1 MGGRNNL
8 LKKRILSLALFLPL
22 LLGVLALFVPAV
34 SPRPAGSGK
43 DAGPGRDPD
52 GLEPEQLVFLLQ
64 YLGTDYAG
72 AVESGAVK
80 DATEYREMI
89 DFSRTLTDEYRRATS
104 AHPDPDGMARLQA
117 IRSLVE
123 EKADPVA
130 VRAAATKL
138 LPILSA
144 RLGVVSYPSLAPDF
158 ADGRKVYEVNC
169 ARCHGVRGGGDGPSA
184 AGLDPSPSSFLED
197 RMNDLAP
204 HQIYNA
210 VSFGVQGTEMP
221 SHQESL
227 SESQRWDV
235 AFYVLTLRHDFQPQP
250 PARSPG
256 FSLRDLA
263 SHSARQLIE
272 QGGAGGVEVDLPTI
286 DSLRKNPPG
295 PTSTELL
302 DLARHKLD
310 RSWNACQAG
319 QHDTAVR
326 LSLEAYLNGV
336 EPIEPDLRQRDP
348 ATLGELERAF
358 AEYRQAVRSGDSGEA
373 AVQLSVIDRCLDQAA
388 GSLNESEL
396 AWGLV
401 LLQSLAIILRE
412 GIEAAL
418 LLGIMITYLTAS
430 GYGALRKHV
439 GLGAFAGVAAGL
451 VTWALAQFFLT
462 ISPVGQE
469 ALEGVTSLLAAGVL
483 FSVCFWIIHNADI
496 QTWKRFIKEKADRA
510 MGGGSA
516 YALAVVAFLAVY
528 REAFETILFY
538 EALWARSAAQ
548 GTAVLLG
555 LAAGSLGLGLVMVG
569 MFRFGLK
576 IPLKQ
581 FFAVTG
587 LLLGILCFSFA
598 GYGVKEL
605 QNIGWIKQTPLG
617 WMVPVPYLDLQAT
630 LEGFGLQIG
639 ILVSFVL
646 GWFWA
651 RRQRKPAPVRPVAR
665 AAN

>member
-1 MGGRNNL
+1 M
-8 LKKRILSLALFLPL
+8 KKRLLYLFLFLPL

-34 SPRPAGSGK
+34 TPVSPRPI
-43 DAGPGRDPD
+43 RDGGGTAPPEA
-52 GLEPEQLVFLLQ
+52 LEPEQLVFLLQ
-64 YLGTDYAG
+64 YLGTDYSG
-72 AVESGAVK
+72 AVEAGAIK
-80 DATEYREMI
+80 DETEYEEMME
-89 DFSRTLTDEYRRATS
+89 FSRALIDEYGRAT
-104 AHPDPDGMARLQA
+104 AVQPDPDGMARLRE
-117 IRSLVE
+117 IRGMVE
-123 EKADPVA
+123 GKADPAA
-130 VRAAATKL
+130 VRAATLQL
-138 LPILSA
+138 LPIVST
-144 RLGVVSYPSLAPDF
+144 RLGVVSYPSLAPDY
-158 ADGRKVYEVNC
+158 ADGRKVYQTNC
-169 ARCHGVRGGGDGPSA
+169 ARCHGIQGGGNGPSA
-184 AGLDPSPSSFLED
+184 AGLNPAPSSFRED

-227 SESQRWDV
+227 TEAQRWDV
-235 AFYVLTLRHDFQPQP
+235 AFYVLTLRHDFRPRP
-250 PARSPG
+250 PAGAVG

-263 SHSARQLIE
+263 GHSAKELVERDGS
-272 QGGAGGVEVDLPTI
+272 GGAAVDLSVI

-295 PTSTELL
+295 PSAAELI

-310 RSWNACQAG
+310 RSWNACRAG
-319 QHDTAVR
+319 QTETAVR

-336 EPIEPDLRQRDP
+336 EPIEADLRQRDP
-348 ATLGELERAF
+348 ATLRDLERAF
-358 AEYRQAVRSGDSGEA
+358 AEYRQAIRSGETRVAS
-373 AVQLSVIDRCLDQAA
+373 VKLSAIEGCLDQAA

-396 AWGLV
+396 AWGLA

-430 GYGALRKHV
+430 GHASLRRHV
-439 GLGAFAGVAAGL
+439 GWGAAAGVAAGL
-451 VTWALAQFFLT
+451 VTWGLAQFFLT
-462 ISPVGQE
+462 ITAVGQE

-496 QTWKRFIKEKADRA
+496 QTWKRFIKQKADLA

-516 YALAVVAFLAVY
+516 YALAAVAFLAVY

-548 GTAVLLG
+548 ATAVLVG
-555 LAAGSLGLGLVMVG
+555 LAAGAVGLALVVVG

-587 LLLGILCFSFA
+587 LLLGALCFSFA

-605 QNIGWIKQTPLG
+605 QNIGWIKQTPLA
-617 WMVPVPYLDLQAT
+617 WTVPIPFLDVQST
-630 LEGFGLQIG
+630 LEGLGLQIG

-646 GWFWA
+646 GWFWM
-651 RRQRKPAPVRPVAR
+651 RRQRRPAPVPSPAGNR
-665 AAN
+665 A